1 MKKDRRIMR
10 REVKQRAGWEG
21 IVENELQRG
30 TTHVFL
36 KINMEVYY
44 FISFTYTYEC
54 ICSYTYIYLKEFNWN

>member
-30 TTHVFL
+30 TTHRF
-36 KINMEVYY
+36 
-44 FISFTYTYEC
+44 F
-54 ICSYTYIYLKEFNWN
+54 